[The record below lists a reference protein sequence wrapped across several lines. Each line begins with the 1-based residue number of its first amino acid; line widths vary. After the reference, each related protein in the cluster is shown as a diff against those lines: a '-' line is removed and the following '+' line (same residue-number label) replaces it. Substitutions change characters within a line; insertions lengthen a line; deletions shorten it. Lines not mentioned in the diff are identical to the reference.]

1 MRYYTSREACVILG
15 VHENTLRK
23 WEREEKIKCIRT
35 QGGHRR
41 YDLSDYLPF
50 LTQNKSVICYCRV
63 TSSKQ
68 KEMLCQQV
76 KFMEERFPGC
86 EIVKDIGSGLS
97 FKRHGLR
104 SILERS
110 MQGERIRVVVA
121 YKDRLARFGAE
132 LIEWIIK
139 LNGGEVVALNEIS
152 FSPKQELI
160 HDLLTVLHVFSCR
173 LNGLRKYREI
183 IKMDTHLYDGEA
195 EGTA

>member
-23 WEREEKIKCIRT
+23 WEREKKIKCIRT
-35 QGGHRR
+35 HGGHRR
-41 YDLSDYLPF
+41 YDLSDYLPYV
-50 LTQNKSVICYCRV
+50 TQNKSVICYCRV
-63 TSSKQ
+63 SLAKQ
-68 KEMLCQQV
+68 KDMLCQQV

-97 FKRHGLR
+97 LKRQGLR

-110 MQGERIRVVVA
+110 MQGEQIRVVVA
-121 YKDRLARFGAE
+121 YKDRLARFGVE

-152 FSPKQELI
+152 LSPKQEII
-160 HDLLTVLHVFSCR
+160 HDLLTVLHVFSSR
-173 LNGLRKYREI
+173 LSGLRKYRDI
-183 IKMDTHLYDGEA
+183 IKLDPHIYDNKA